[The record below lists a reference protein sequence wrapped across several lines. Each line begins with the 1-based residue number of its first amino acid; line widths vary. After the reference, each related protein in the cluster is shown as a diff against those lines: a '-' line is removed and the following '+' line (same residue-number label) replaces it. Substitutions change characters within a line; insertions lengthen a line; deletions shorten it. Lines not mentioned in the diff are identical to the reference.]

1 MAQKKAHEVDNWLKR
16 PDPSIRIVLIYGP
29 DRGLVSERAKLFV
42 KQTNLDADDPFSS
55 IRLEAGEIEAE
66 PGRLSDEA
74 NTVPMF
80 SAQRLIWI
88 KGASTQKHLADEVKQ
103 LAANPPRDAI
113 IVIEAGDLKKGA
125 ALRTSIESASSAMAL
140 PCYADDGR
148 SVDGVIDEVF
158 GRENLAINMD
168 ARHLLKSNLGGD
180 RLATRSEIEKLA
192 LYCQGQK
199 EVTVQDV
206 AVMTG
211 DVSGISADDVVD
223 AVLSGNLTAF
233 DTGFSRFISTGSPV
247 FMVISSAMRQFQ
259 SLQLMR
265 AEMDA
270 QSKTASTVI
279 ASARPP
285 IFFARKKLIEN
296 SLQRWNS
303 MAIARALDRL
313 QATVLLTRQRQD
325 LSVATARQA
334 LMALTAEAA
343 RAGRSR

>member
-1 MAQKKAHEVDNWLKR
+1 MAQKKAHEVDGWLKR
-16 PDPSIRIVLIYGP
+16 PDPNIRIVLIYGP
-29 DRGLVSERAKLFV
+29 DRGLVSERARLFV

-88 KGASTQKHLADEVKQ
+88 KGAGTQKQLADEVKL

-113 IVIEAGDLKKGA
+113 IVIEAGDLKKSA
-125 ALRTSIESASSAMAL
+125 ALRTSIETAPLAMAL

-148 SVDGVIDEVF
+148 SVDGVIDEILT
-158 GRENLAINMD
+158 REKLTIGMD
-168 ARHLLKSNLGGD
+168 ARLLLKNNLGGD

-192 LYCQGQK
+192 LYCHGQS
-199 EVTVQDV
+199 EVSPEDV
-206 AVMTG
+206 AMMTG
-211 DVSGISADDVVD
+211 DVSGVGADDVVD
-223 AVLSGNLTAF
+223 AVLSGNMNAF
-233 DTGFSRFISTGSPV
+233 DTGFLRFTSTGSPV
-247 FMVISSAMRQFQ
+247 FMIVSSAMRQFH

-265 AEMDA
+265 ADMDTHGKA
-270 QSKTASTVI
+270 AAAVV

-285 IFFARKKLIEN
+285 VFFARKKLMETA
-296 SLQRWNS
+296 LQRWNAN
-303 MAIARALDRL
+303 AIARALDRL